1 MVTSMAR
8 GTERPIDWEM
18 RWNFSG
24 SCGTSLSLDEF
35 LAQKEAAGVEFFAGK
50 EPWLVGLHKLNWQTF
65 FRVCTQEMDDLSQKA
80 IKLVI
85 EYCLE
90 VLEEVEKKIRGKAS
104 LARLEAALDVQY
116 AEKYENKVY
125 HYRWALRHSV
135 VKEAITRAM
144 RNHFPSR

>member
-1 MVTSMAR
+1 MAT
-8 GTERPIDWEM
+8 GMATGSKHPIDLEM
-18 RWNFSG
+18 RWNFGDSR
-24 SCGTSLSLDEF
+24 STSLSLDEF
-35 LAQKEAAGVEFFAGK
+35 LAQKEADGVEFFAGK
-50 EPWLVGLHKLNWQTF
+50 EPWLKGLHKLNWQTF

-90 VLEEVEKKIRGKAS
+90 VLEEVEETIRGKAS

-116 AEKYENKVY
+116 AEKYENKVFQ
-125 HYRWALRHSV
+125 YRWALRHPV

-144 RNHFPSR
+144 GNRFPSR